1 MTSSIC
7 HTAIFFLDIIYEKFI
22 DSALSVQI
30 SGPESVDLKFFGP
43 TPRRTNRSQD
53 PSLRHHRITKI
64 ISHAWSVRSQVSY
77 FFIAP
82 HVAIKIFNFS
92 IISMIFGWVPAVLVA
107 VFPFISQGRVPRTG
121 RNSNRPVRET
131 LMRCLLCLQLQLV
144 ISPKRWRNDQFSLD
158 AWNLL
163 VCTLV
168 YHHCRRW
175 LKISPFRVK
184 PISGKAHFGLSP
196 FRNKPISG

>member
-30 SGPESVDLKFFGP
+30 SGPESADLSSSDP
-43 TPRRTNRSQD
+43 LVSPQRTKRSQD

-64 ISHAWSVRSQVSY
+64 ISHARSVRSQVSY
-77 FFIAP
+77 FSIAP
-82 HVAIKIFNFS
+82 HVAINDIIFS

-121 RNSNRPVRET
+121 QYLDCPVRET
-131 LMRCLLCLQLQLV
+131 LIRCLLRLQLQLV

-158 AWNLL
+158 AGNLL

-168 YHHCRRW
+168 YHHCCRW
-175 LKISPFRVK
+175 LRISPFQIKTVSR
-184 PISGKAHFGLSP
+184 
-196 FRNKPISG
+196 

>member
-30 SGPESVDLKFFGP
+30 SGQESADLRSSDP
-43 TPRRTNRSQD
+43 LVSPQWTRRSQD

-77 FFIAP
+77 FCIAP
-82 HVAIKIFNFS
+82 HVAINDIIFS

-131 LMRCLLCLQLQLV
+131 LIRCLLRLQLQLV

-158 AWNLL
+158 AGNLL

-175 LKISPFRVK
+175 IKISPFQNN
-184 PISGKAHFGLSP
+184 PISG
-196 FRNKPISG
+196 